1 MVVVEADE
9 SPRELAGASI
19 ARSLGRTVA
28 ALPGRVTS
36 PASRGTNALLMA
48 GARLIR
54 GPQDV
59 LELLS
64 AGPRSASISQHDTVE
79 RLDPR
84 LAKIFESVGAGSD
97 TPGKLVGAADDAG
110 EVLLAL
116 SELELL
122 GLLAR
127 GDGGRYV
134 PRVSLTIGSKGP
146 RGLRGTERDSINPLD
161 RYLGES
167 ARGGNREKR

>member
-9 SPRELAGASI
+9 CPRELAGASI

-28 ALPGRVTS
+28 AVPGRVTS
-36 PASRGTNALLMA
+36 PGARGTNALLMA
-48 GARLIR
+48 GARLVR
-54 GPQDV
+54 GAQDV

-64 AGPRSASISQHDTVE
+64 AGSRSASISEHDVLE

-84 LAKIFESVGAGSD
+84 LAKILESVGAGSD
-97 TPGKLVGAADDAG
+97 TPGKLAGAADDAG

-122 GLLAR
+122 GLLTR

-134 PRVSLTIGSKGP
+134 PRGSLTWAARSASCAFNPDEK
-146 RGLRGTERDSINPLD
+146 SI
-161 RYLGES
+161 
-167 ARGGNREKR
+167 